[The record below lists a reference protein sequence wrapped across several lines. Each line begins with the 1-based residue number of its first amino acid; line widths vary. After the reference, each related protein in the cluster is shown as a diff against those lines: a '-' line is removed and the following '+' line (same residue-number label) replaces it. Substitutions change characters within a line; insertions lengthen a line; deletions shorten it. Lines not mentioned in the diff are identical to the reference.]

1 MDGFSNARGADISV
15 SLKGLKA
22 VRDIFDKES
31 AEFSHHS
38 SHQSTNSTGFS
49 TASGASVAV
58 SKNSLEA
65 VRSIFDMESTGSTEG
80 SNQQFTNSTG
90 FSTARGASVA
100 VSKNSLETVRGIFD
114 MESTESA
121 EGSNHQSQSLN
132 GFVVRKIFDN
142 KNCIPEVSGDQSQK
156 HHPSRHISS
165 VRISEKTSLPILKKH
180 FDEIKG
186 ECKYTHQFDQ
196 TDLKL
201 YTGRWS
207 KGESSISR
215 KMHIDVSTICMEQ
228 TEITDHIPADSEH
241 DAKVFI
247 IPRLVSCNKE
257 TCSKVYVFQ

>member
-15 SLKGLKA
+15 SLKGLEA
-22 VRDIFDKES
+22 VRDIFDKKS

-38 SHQSTNSTGFS
+38 SPKSTNSTGFS

-58 SKNSLEA
+58 SIKCLEA
-65 VRSIFDMESTGSTEG
+65 VIVIFDMESSEFSDVSFHKST
-80 SNQQFTNSTG
+80 NLTG

-100 VSKNSLETVRGIFD
+100 VSKNSLEAVRGIFD
-114 MESTESA
+114 KESA
-121 EGSNHQSQSLN
+121 DFSESSCHQSQSLN
-132 GFVVRKIFDN
+132 GFDVRKNFDN
-142 KNCIPEVSGDQSQK
+142 KNCIPVVSGDQSQK

-165 VRISEKTSLPILKKH
+165 VRISEMTSLPIPNKL
-180 FDEIKG
+180 FDETKE
-186 ECKYTHQFDQ
+186 ECKYTHNFDQ
-196 TDLKL
+196 TDFKL